1 MEYMVNMKT
10 MMLQVLNKHNY
21 HIETTKN
28 FILAS
33 FQQNSE
39 NKFENAH
46 YSERTQWIVY
56 ELGSL
61 HIFPENLPCS

>member
-28 FILAS
+28 LILAS

-46 YSERTQWIVY
+46 YSERTQ
-56 ELGSL
+56 
-61 HIFPENLPCS
+61 